1 MIVFDNVSLRYPYD
15 EFSLFKDMSFTLDYG
30 VNTVLCDTQSGTTS
44 ICKLL
49 MKEDSPTNGKIF
61 FDGVD
66 IGGIAN
72 RSLGILYLPGNPS
85 LFLNKSVKYNLEY
98 PLRIRRTD
106 KNQIKD
112 AVLSVAEKV
121 GISDLCVRVKKLSG
135 YERKK
140 AALARGLTIKRK
152 AVLLDDF
159 FEDSTETEDIASVL
173 NLFTDSITVIFTSC
187 PHLACGNT
195 VVLDGG
201 RVVYQGDSQTA
212 KEKVSGLGWLND
224 SLKEL

>member
-1 MIVFDNVSLRYPYD
+1 MRQ
-15 EFSLFKDMSFTLDYG
+15 G
-30 VNTVLCDTQSGTTS
+30 
-44 ICKLL
+44 
-49 MKEDSPTNGKIF
+49 
-61 FDGVD
+61 
-66 IGGIAN
+66 
-72 RSLGILYLPGNPS
+72 
-85 LFLNKSVKYNLEY
+85 
-98 PLRIRRTD
+98 
-106 KNQIKD
+106 
-112 AVLSVAEKV
+112 
-121 GISDLCVRVKKLSG
+121 KKLSG
-135 YERKK
+135 YERKSGACPRFNDK
-140 AALARGLTIKRK
+140 TQSGAFRR
-152 AVLLDDF
+152 F